1 MPEENIKSLPASAL
15 TAAGQLS
22 PDPHPSS
29 FNPSPT
35 SAHGETVKLPR
46 TKLVKQELNVFPR
59 ASISGRQ
66 LFYTHFTDEAIGH
79 DV

>member
-15 TAAGQLS
+15 AVSSQFP

-29 FNPSPT
+29 FNPSLT
-35 SAHGETVKLPR
+35 SAHSETAKLPR
-46 TKLVKQELNVFPR
+46 MKLVKQELNVLPW

-66 LFYTHFTDEAIGH
+66 LLYTHFTDETIGR
-79 DV
+79 DL